1 AKKCKGSG
9 GIQQYQDSKDCVAT
23 SNLKSHTMKC
33 FGINAVNAAAN
44 KTKPNCHDG
53 SIFALFA
60 CPGQQLVM
68 ISHQS
73 CTNGKMRYAGC
84 PGTLLPSPMM
94 VSCDIKASFK
104 KWWQHIHKLLAEHAG
119 FVHFATD
126 AWTSLNHWAFIAWTV
141 HFHHQGHILMFLL
154 DIIEV
159 PEVCCQSAYFV
170 CLLTFDIVSH
180 W

>member
-1 AKKCKGSG
+1 MTSEPAGKTDEQELSMYCPYYLDFISFALSFLEWLKSTWRSLVYSFFKSKVNIKYDDGHKFHFFWCSAKKCKGSG

-60 CPGQQLVM
+60 CPGQQPVM

-73 CTNGKMRYAGC
+73 CTNGKMRYVFLYFFYWCLTA
-84 PGTLLPSPMM
+84 
-94 VSCDIKASFK
+94 
-104 KWWQHIHKLLAEHAG
+104 
-119 FVHFATD
+119 FAKG
-126 AWTSLNHWAFIAWTV
+126 SHPKV
-141 HFHHQGHILMFLL
+141 
-154 DIIEV
+154 
-159 PEVCCQSAYFV
+159 VC
-170 CLLTFDIVSH
+170 
-180 W
+180 WK